1 MPLPLWLPV
10 AGEENVCARGSSG
23 ACVCFAS
30 LALSPAPS
38 PIAHTDS
45 PLSLPP
51 YLGPP
56 GLSVSCSPS
65 SWPALGEGQIF
76 TALRLTQDRTGVQKT
91 GVSLQVPKAGGQAL
105 STCRRPGLG

>member
-1 MPLPLWLPV
+1 MCPRVLRGLRLLCLSGPLP
-10 AGEENVCARGSSG
+10 R
-23 ACVCFAS
+23 
-30 LALSPAPS
+30 
-38 PIAHTDS
+38 
-45 PLSLPP
+45 PLSHSAHRLPP
-51 YLGPP
+51 LPSTLSWPP